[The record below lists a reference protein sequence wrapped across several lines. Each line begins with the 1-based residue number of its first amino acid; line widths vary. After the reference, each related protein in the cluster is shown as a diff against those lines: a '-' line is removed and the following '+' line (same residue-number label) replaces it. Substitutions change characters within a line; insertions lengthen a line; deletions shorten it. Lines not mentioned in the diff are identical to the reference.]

1 MSRPRW
7 GLVATI
13 KAPTTDVLKFAAHHL
28 ELDADDITIF
38 LDDCNA
44 ETAAALADHPRV
56 HTIQTDEAH
65 WKNTIGRRPKKHQVR
80 QVRNASYHYRRA
92 SHLDWVAHI
101 DVDEFICPSR
111 PVSELLAGYSTDTKA
126 VRVSPCETL
135 GTDDRDDL
143 DPTVTYCKAKLP
155 QGPSGRKLE
164 QLFYPN
170 YGGVLRSGF
179 VSHVVGKTFVRT
191 GLPDVKLGIHR
202 AFENQDQQ
210 VEEIVS
216 PDMELAHKHIES
228 WNKWLSIMEFRLT
241 RGSYRAELEQSL
253 NPMSGRIQRHQL
265 FKSLTEGGTDELRAF
280 YAEVCWATPRLR
292 QVMAEHGYL
301 RQYKLDLD
309 AKLARHFPDFA

>member
-135 GTDDRDDL
+135 GTDDRDDRWFPRQREAASRDAAPRPQPYRPDRALQRDRTDDRDQRAGEECL
-143 DPTVTYCKAKLP
+143 DRSLYPPDTAPRVRRSL
-155 QGPSGRKLE
+155 QG
-164 QLFYPN
+164 
-170 YGGVLRSGF
+170 
-179 VSHVVGKTFVRT
+179 
-191 GLPDVKLGIHR
+191 
-202 AFENQDQQ
+202 
-210 VEEIVS
+210 
-216 PDMELAHKHIES
+216 
-228 WNKWLSIMEFRLT
+228 
-241 RGSYRAELEQSL
+241 
-253 NPMSGRIQRHQL
+253 
-265 FKSLTEGGTDELRAF
+265 
-280 YAEVCWATPRLR
+280 
-292 QVMAEHGYL
+292 
-301 RQYKLDLD
+301 
-309 AKLARHFPDFA
+309 